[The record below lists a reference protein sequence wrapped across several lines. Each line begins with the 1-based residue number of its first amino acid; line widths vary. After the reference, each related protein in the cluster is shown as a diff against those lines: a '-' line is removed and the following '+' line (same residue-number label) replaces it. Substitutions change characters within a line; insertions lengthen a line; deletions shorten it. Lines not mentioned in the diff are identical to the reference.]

1 MDEEILHNLNRS
13 LDEALEKGRK
23 VVEDEEIAERIEEL
37 KSETEN
43 LIRRHPL
50 KSIAAG
56 LLAGYILGKIFSSD
70 D

>member
-1 MDEEILHNLNRS
+1 MDEEILQNLNRS
-13 LDEALEKGRK
+13 LDEALEKGKK

-37 KSETEN
+37 KTEAEN

-56 LLAGYILGKIFSSD
+56 LLTGYILGKIFSSD